1 MIKNKHRALSYLF
14 GLTFILS
21 LVLISFTSLALINN
35 YRENKELNSLMEKI
49 KMDYSE
55 EEEDYYP
62 CVEKDEDIIFKNGDE
77 TWTDFVSFPNTNL

>member
-1 MIKNKHRALSYLF
+1 MIKNKHRALSYIF

-35 YRENKELNSLMEKI
+35 YRENQELNKLMEQIEK
-49 KMDYSE
+49 DYIE

-62 CVEKDEDIIFKNGDE
+62 YINKDDDITFKDDDTGKE
-77 TWTDFVSFPNTNL
+77 IIVFPNTIS

>member
-1 MIKNKHRALSYLF
+1 MIKNKHRALSYIF

-35 YRENKELNSLMEKI
+35 YRENQELNKLMEQI
-49 KMDYSE
+49 KKDYIE

-62 CVEKDEDIIFKNGDE
+62 YINKDDDITFENDDTGKEII
-77 TWTDFVSFPNTNL
+77 VFPNTIS

>member
-1 MIKNKHRALSYLF
+1 MIKNKHRALSCIF

-35 YRENKELNSLMEKI
+35 YRENQELNKLMEQIEK
-49 KMDYSE
+49 DYIE

-62 CVEKDEDIIFKNGDE
+62 YINKDDDITFKDDDTGKE
-77 TWTDFVSFPNTNL
+77 IIVFQNTNF